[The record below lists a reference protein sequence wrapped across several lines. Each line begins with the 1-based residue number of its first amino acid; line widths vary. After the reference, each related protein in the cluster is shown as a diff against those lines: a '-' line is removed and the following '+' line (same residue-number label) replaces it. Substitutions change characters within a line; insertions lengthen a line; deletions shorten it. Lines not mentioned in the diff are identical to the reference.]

1 VHRRFQ
7 YAILILLLINTAAGI
22 YVGALRL
29 ARSPWPFAGDLYL
42 RWTEERNFA
51 SGHNPASDS
60 PDAIMP
66 YFSPDSKI
74 NGILTAADYPPWSYA
89 SELVFVP
96 PLPFKIVR
104 LYFVGE
110 CLLSLGVMAYWAGKI
125 SAPYRQPW
133 PAIAACLA
141 LSMASISYCL
151 SNGQYA
157 IIITGLLVCCLL
169 MIQRGQHV
177 AAGIFMGFAL
187 LKPSL
192 SMPFLAV
199 FLALR
204 LWLPLM
210 VALGLNV
217 VSCLVEWAI
226 TGCSPMMILHQSS
239 VNLRY
244 WENTGHNFV
253 TSMIALTAN
262 GNQLVEAAVMAT
274 VGLIGLGAIYFAY
287 QRGCGVV
294 TMFAIAAVTGLS
306 WTYRKEYDVVAI
318 VFLLVELLAVA
329 LKTRNRWAVA
339 SLIFCCLFVIPPF
352 RMKDHNLLAMQF
364 LELLS
369 WLLGIWVLLQ
379 LDRSGN
385 RTNGYSRAAGND
397 PLIAS
402 DIARC

>member
-7 YAILILLLINTAAGI
+7 YAILVLLLFNAAAGI
-22 YVGALRL
+22 CVGTLRL
-29 ARSPWPFAGDLYL
+29 ARSPWPSACDLYL
-42 RWTEERNFA
+42 RWTEVRNFA
-51 SGHNPASDS
+51 SGRNPASDS
-60 PDAIMP
+60 PDAVMP
-66 YFSPDSKI
+66 YYSPDSKI
-74 NGILTAADYPPWSYA
+74 NGILTAADYPPWSYP

-204 LWLPLM
+204 LWLPLII
-210 VALGLNV
+210 ALAFNV

-226 TGCSPMMILHQSS
+226 TGCSPLMILHQSS

-253 TSMIALTAN
+253 TSMIVLTAN
-262 GNQLVEAAVMAT
+262 GNQLVETAVMAT

-287 QRGCGVV
+287 RRGCGVV

-318 VFLLVELLAVA
+318 VFLLVGLLAVA

-339 SLIFCCLFVIPPF
+339 SLLFSCLFVIPPF
-352 RMKDHNLLAMQF
+352 RMKDHNHLAMQF

-385 RTNGYSRAAGND
+385 RARAV
-397 PLIAS
+397 S
-402 DIARC
+402 FQS